1 MSLRAPLDPTSSP
14 AELRDGVG
22 IAVWSFRE
30 GTGMQR
36 SSVAEL
42 SAGLLDEGIVTWVDV
57 TGAGGSLDALTHQ
70 LDLRGSGNRST
81 TRAAGPRPSLE
92 ALSDHALARVIVPR
106 LAGQSL
112 TLTEVEVVVTDRFLI
127 SRHEQPLP
135 FGDRLDERA
144 AQHPNLIAEDSAYLL
159 FILLD
164 EWLHEVETVTEE
176 LDEQIED
183 MEERAIVD
191 TSRSFLK
198 DIVALKELGFDLYQ
212 AIDRHHAVFDATLN
226 PDFPFVAG
234 ATVEN
239 HYRDLSQRF
248 ERRVAALSDGR
259 AAINNAINIFSS
271 STAQRTNR
279 IITLLTIISTVLMP
293 MTAIFAF
300 YGTNFEEPP
309 LFTMRQFVLMWAVVL
324 TTTVPIVVMLVRRG
338 WLRQM

>member
-1 MSLRAPLDPTSSP
+1 
-14 AELRDGVG
+14 
-22 IAVWSFRE
+22 
-30 GTGMQR
+30 
-36 SSVAEL
+36 
-42 SAGLLDEGIVTWVDV
+42 
-57 TGAGGSLDALTHQ
+57 
-70 LDLRGSGNRST
+70 
-81 TRAAGPRPSLE
+81 
-92 ALSDHALARVIVPR
+92 
-106 LAGQSL
+106 
-112 TLTEVEVVVTDRFLI
+112 VTDRFLI
-127 SRHEQPLP
+127 SRHELPLP

-144 AQHPNLIAEDSAYLL
+144 AQHPHLIAEDSAYLL

-164 EWLHEVETVTEE
+164 EWLHEVEKVTEE

-191 TSRSFLK
+191 TSRSFLS

-234 ATVEN
+234 QMVEN
-239 HYRDLSQRF
+239 NYRDLSRRF
-248 ERRVAALSDGR
+248 DRRVAALSDGR
-259 AAINNAINIFSS
+259 AAINNAINIFTS

-309 LFTMRQFVLMWAVVL
+309 LFTMRQFILMWAVVL
-324 TTTVPIVVMLVRRG
+324 ATTVPIVVMLVRRG